1 MADAIDPDDFTQGA
15 LNYMK
20 RAAPERADALQKLFD
35 DHQVRVRHTT
45 LDQFRQGEVVDP
57 SPSALWGVIQFPP
70 IMHTLAWLLIHGG
83 WEAMRNYGAAII
95 SYQMVGLAFSGAD
108 VEAALTR
115 YPETARCAEIINCT
129 VQNVQ
134 GSDAPPPP
142 WLPNIN
148 DTSPDPDTNRQ
159 YDAVR
164 ELWLIAQCW
173 FLFHELQHILFQ
185 AEGKVFL
192 DLRQEELA
200 CDAKATSWL
209 LDGVE
214 FYSAQKHDE
223 AADKVRGKRA
233 MGMLVG
239 LFCIGWL
246 APLGGSATHP
256 PLQARLRILLEQ
268 IGAHDAARFWDFA
281 VGLLFVLAK
290 GRKSIQIPAGAAM
303 RDIALQIAGTI

>member
-1 MADAIDPDDFTQGA
+1 MADSEDPSDFTSGA
-15 LNYMK
+15 LCYMK
-20 RAAPERADALQKLFD
+20 RAAPERAVALQKLFD
-35 DHQVRVRHTT
+35 DHVVRVRHTS

-95 SYQMVGLAFSGAD
+95 SFQMVGAGFSGAA

-115 YPETARCAEIINCT
+115 YPDTARCTEVIDCA
-129 VQNVQ
+129 VRNVQ
-134 GSDAPPPP
+134 GTEVSPPS

-148 DTSPDPDTNRQ
+148 GTASDPETNRQ

-164 ELWLIAQCW
+164 ELWFIAQCW
-173 FLFHELQHILFQ
+173 FLLHELQHILFQ
-185 AEGKVFL
+185 ADGKEFS
-192 DLRQEELA
+192 DRPQEELA
-200 CDAKATSWL
+200 CDTKATSWL

-214 FYSAQKHDE
+214 FYSKEVKE
-223 AADKVRGKRA
+223 APDKVRGKRA

-246 APLGGSATHP
+246 SPPSGSASHP
-256 PLQARLRILLEQ
+256 PLQGRLRILLEQ
-268 IGAHDAARFWDFA
+268 VGALDAARFWDFA
-281 VGLLFVLAK
+281 VGLLFALSK
-290 GRKSIQIPAGAAM
+290 DRNTIQFSANATM
-303 RDIALQIAGTI
+303 RDIALLLADTI